1 MSEPLTQKVTTFL
14 WYESGAEEAARYYV
28 SLLPDSRIVDV
39 ARFGDEIG
47 GSEGGAA
54 VVRFTLGGVEYQ
66 AFDGGPGHPFT
77 WAASLMVLCDEQEEV
92 DRLWEALTAGGGA
105 PSQCG
110 WLSDRWGL
118 SWQIVPRVLLELQA
132 GEDRERARR
141 VNEAMLK
148 MGKLDIAGLLAA
160 AEAGQPA

>member
-1 MSEPLTQKVTTFL
+1 
-14 WYESGAEEAARYYV
+14 
-28 SLLPDSRIVDV
+28 
-39 ARFGDEIG
+39 
-47 GSEGGAA
+47 
-54 VVRFTLGGVEYQ
+54 
-66 AFDGGPGHPFT
+66 
-77 WAASLMVLCDEQEEV
+77 MVLCDEQEEV
-92 DRLWEALTAGGGA
+92 DRLWEALIADGGA